1 MICKHEKYGTLLY
14 HKQCDLVKALSA
26 ALGKGI
32 KYYSKDE
39 THRVTTP
46 TLKEMRV
53 WRSKSILIQEMI
65 ESVAD
70 AHIENS
76 DDNLDEWQS
85 EAMNNDEEL
94 QNIMDF
100 VFGPDSDKED

>member
-1 MICKHEKYGTLLY
+1 MKHLN
-14 HKQCDLVKALSA
+14 QV
-26 ALGKGI
+26 
-32 KYYSKDE
+32 
-39 THRVTTP
+39 VTP

-65 ESVAD
+65 ENVDD
-70 AHIENS
+70 AYIEDS
-76 DDNLDEWQS
+76 DDDLDEWLS

>member
-1 MICKHEKYGTLLY
+1 MKHLN
-14 HKQCDLVKALSA
+14 QVA
-26 ALGKGI
+26 
-32 KYYSKDE
+32 
-39 THRVTTP
+39 TP

-65 ESVAD
+65 ENVD
-70 AHIENS
+70 DTYIEDS
-76 DDNLDEWQS
+76 DDDLDEWQS
-85 EAMNNDEEL
+85 EAINNDEEL